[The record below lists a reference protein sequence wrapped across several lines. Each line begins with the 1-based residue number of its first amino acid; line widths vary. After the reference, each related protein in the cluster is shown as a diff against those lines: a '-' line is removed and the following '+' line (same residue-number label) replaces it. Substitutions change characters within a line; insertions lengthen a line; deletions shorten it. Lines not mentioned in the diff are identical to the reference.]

1 MWIST
6 EGNGALIST
15 ENISSII
22 VCPHPDFDFNGI
34 WRVRAFGNAGQAYD
48 LRSGS
53 EADCKSFLQGLL
65 FNLEERETRQVVAL
79 ERIATALES
88 SEQTD

>member
-1 MWIST
+1 MWISI

-15 ENISSII
+15 ENVSSII
-22 VCPHPDFDFNGI
+22 VCPHPDNDFNGK
-34 WRVRAFGNAGQAYD
+34 WRVRAFGNAGQAFD

-65 FNLEERETRQVVAL
+65 FKLEERETRQVVAL
-79 ERIATALES
+79 ERIAVALENS
-88 SEQTD
+88 GQTE